1 MEEQLANLAKL
12 VEELTKH
19 VHHQESRTD
28 KLVDRMK
35 SLLYGE
41 VIHAPGKGVEVQEIN
56 NHTMQLL
63 LVKEMSVS
71 S

>member
-12 VEELTKH
+12 VEELTKQ
-19 VHHQESRTD
+19 HHQESRTD